1 MQAADAVLSNHP
13 TGSAATHSLAQ
24 ILVQQKK
31 MPTFK
36 HLDEQKFKQHLD
48 EEIRVTG
55 ELINEWDRE
64 DRAAIWRAQKAAE
77 VWNNE
82 HLANIIKLEKMG
94 WGPSGSP
101 W

>member
-1 MQAADAVLSNHP
+1 MQAADAVLLNYP
-13 TGSAATHSLAQ
+13 AGSAATHSRAH

-31 MPTFK
+31 EMPMSF
-36 HLDEQKFKQHLD
+36 DEKIR
-48 EEIRVTG
+48 EEFRIAG
-55 ELINEWDRE
+55 ELINEWERE